1 MTNPKFWPLI
11 VAAGVGKR
19 MQSVQPK
26 QYLTL
31 LNQTVLEHSVNAFLT
46 HPNLQPATI
55 VISPNDGY
63 FSDNPLSQNS
73 KVQVAYGGA
82 ERADSVLNGLKLIA
96 TQAHKNDYVLVHDG
110 ARACITHK
118 ELDALMNAA
127 NPDGAILAIPCT
139 DSIKQ
144 SNNCD
149 SGHPVIQQSLPREH
163 IWRAQTPQLFP
174 LGELLNALT
183 QAKTNNQNPTDE
195 AQSMEAQGYSPKLVK
210 GLPTN
215 IKITHPQD
223 LALAEFYLIQRK
235 KKLS

>member
-19 MQSVQPK
+19 MQSAQPK

-46 HPNLQPATI
+46 HPNLQPVTL

-63 FSDNPLSQNS
+63 FADNPLSQNS
-73 KVQVAYGGA
+73 KIQVVHGGA
-82 ERADSVLNGLKLIA
+82 ERADSVLNGLKHIA
-96 TQAHKNDYVLVHDG
+96 AQAHKNDYVLVHDG

-118 ELDALMNAA
+118 ELDELMHAA

-144 SNNCD
+144 SKTFDN
-149 SGHPVIQQSLPREH
+149 GHSIIEKSLPRER

-174 LGELLNALT
+174 LGELLNALE
-183 QAKTNNQNPTDE
+183 QAKINKQNPTDE
-195 AQSMEAQGYSPKLVK
+195 AQAMESQGYLPKLVE
-210 GLPTN
+210 GSPTN

-223 LALAEFYLIQRK
+223 LALAEFYLTQK
-235 KKLS
+235 AKNN